1 MPISQAPLYN
11 STFFHSEFVGKRYV
25 CKVPADLAFEQVLEP
40 SFWGHVGQML
50 RPWDRIEVRPED
62 LSYVA
67 EVIVIE
73 SGPLFAKVA
82 LVFKTTLEAK
92 TEDVN
97 TLTIEF
103 VGGKH
108 RVRRGPDVMKGD
120 FATKKDAQRWID
132 DYVAKDS
139 KDKAA

>member
-1 MPISQAPLYN
+1 MPISQAPQYN
-11 STFFHSEFVGKRYV
+11 NTFFHYEFVSKRYV
-25 CKVPADLAFEQVLEP
+25 CKVPAELAFEQVLEP
-40 SFWGHVGQML
+40 SFWAHVGQML

-62 LSYVA
+62 ASYIA
-67 EVIVIE
+67 ELTVIE
-73 SGPLFAKVA
+73 AGQLFAKVA
-82 LVFKTTLEAK
+82 LVFKQTLETKSDDASL
-92 TEDVN
+92 
-97 TLTIEF
+97 LTIEF

-132 DYVAKDS
+132 DYTA